1 MNRAISASA
10 GTGKTYRL
18 AHRFLGLLSSGVQ
31 PDHICALTFSRKA
44 AGEIFDR
51 IVEHLCA
58 AATDA
63 RKRARTAATITKEGL
78 IAPPDQPV
86 AYINLL
92 RTLLNYEHRLRIGTL
107 DSFILG
113 VVRAFPLELGVPPEM
128 QPMDG
133 DGGEALL
140 ARNALLTNI
149 FDPTRR
155 SDTTGSHTNDNFL
168 QSFRLACF
176 GTETKKLGSILDT
189 LITDYYNFYRQH
201 NTQAWHWGA
210 LEHLWQPA
218 EQWWENSGKHAL
230 TLPVDLQDRLATAFG
245 PGKNPEKLVATCTEI
260 MLAAMT
266 HAADKPWPANKSP
279 VFMRLL
285 TCAAQDSQ
293 PVISYSRKGYTIPAD
308 LWRPMRLALGN
319 LIHVEITRALNRTQG
334 LRAVLDRY
342 HTLYTDAL
350 SSGGRFTFDDLS
362 RLLGTDGLA
371 PSSNPAAANRLY
383 IDYRLDGKLDHW
395 LLDEFQDTSDTQWAA
410 LANLIDEVV
419 QDENRSFFYVG
430 DVKQS
435 VYGWRG
441 GNHRLFGQI
450 LEQYSDM
457 GPRSIVGE
465 SIAECHRSL
474 PSVINTVNAV
484 FDNLPDWEPEA
495 GAAKGP
501 RPAAVAA
508 FAKVWQKHESA
519 RRNEGAGFAALL
531 EYAKGSERGGAE
543 TGDNEDENSA
553 ENSPDDPAEFEAVAR
568 VLAHVQPA
576 RRGLTAAVLVRD
588 NKAGRTCVDVLRRQL
603 IDMPVVHEGKGGIVD
618 NPVVTLLL
626 ALVRYAAH
634 PGDGVALRHLQ
645 LSPLSEEPNVRNF
658 KPLPGLILTAIHDRG
673 FAGTLREW
681 GHKLGA
687 LDPFGQ
693 QRLRELLAA
702 AEQFDATG
710 SRNADDFA
718 DHVDAYQVK
727 SSAAAGTVRV
737 MTIHQAKG
745 LGFDLVIVPFAPKAR
760 GFEKPGDPELLAGTD
775 WVLDPP
781 CHQALEAAAGTPL
794 HTLDAAR
801 ANANFA
807 QLCTLYVAL
816 TRAQQ
821 ALYLLIPEKGQI
833 SATVREADLLR
844 EQLAAEAPPGTGP
857 GGLTQL
863 HADGDAAWFERSTRT
878 APSTTLTAPAKVC
891 VSYAA
896 EVVRREPSKDQAG
909 AETFPAQWLFKKES
923 GDVLAFGSAI
933 HRLFQKIEW
942 LEDADLARVIA
953 VWRNESAEPTTL
965 LDEVEGQFRNCLS
978 NHEVRQQLNRPA
990 GAVHAEVW
998 REAPFNLI
1006 LDANGTPSLLS
1017 GRFDRLMVE
1026 RNAAGRPVRATIFDF
1041 KSNRVANDRELR
1053 VAADG
1058 YAVQMA
1064 DYALAAARLLGLSPA
1079 QITTYLLFT
1088 RVGRLLVGH
1097 PQVAGF
1103 VKVIPLQSITTH
1115 KAPTKVE
1122 YDNK

>member
-58 AATDA
+58 AATDD
-63 RKRARTAATITKEGL
+63 RKRAKTAATIRNEGL
-78 IAPPDQPV
+78 IAPPDHPA
-86 AYINLL
+86 AYVTLL
-92 RTLLNYEHRLRIGTL
+92 RTLLNHEHRLRIGTL

-113 VVRAFPLELGVPPEM
+113 IVRAFPLELGVPPEM

-140 ARNALLTNI
+140 ARNALLTRI

-155 SDTTGSHTNDNFL
+155 PDPTASHTHETFL

-176 GTETKKLGSILDT
+176 GTETKKLGSVLDT
-189 LITDYYNFYRQH
+189 LITDYYDFYRLH
-201 NTQAWHWGA
+201 NSADWHWGA
-210 LEHLWQPA
+210 PEQIWQPS
-218 EQWWENSGKHAL
+218 EPWWTNPSQP
-230 TLPVDLQDRLATAFG
+230 TPILPGDLQDRLATAFG
-245 PGKNPEKLVATCTEI
+245 PGKNPEKLAATCAEI
-260 MLAAMT
+260 TQTAMT

-285 TCAAQDSQ
+285 TCAAQDRQ
-293 PVISYSRKGYTIPAD
+293 PVISYSRKDYTIPDD
-308 LWRPMRLALGN
+308 LWRPMRQALGN
-319 LIHVEITRALNRTQG
+319 LINVEITRSLNRTQG

-342 HTLYTDAL
+342 HTLYTEAL
-350 SSGGRFTFDDLS
+350 RSGGRFTFDDLS
-362 RLLGTDGLA
+362 RLLGTDSLA

-395 LLDEFQDTSDTQWAA
+395 LLDEFQDTSNTQWAA
-410 LANLIDEVV
+410 LANLIDEVI

-441 GNHRLFGQI
+441 GNHRLFGEI
-450 LEQYSDM
+450 LQQYSDL
-457 GPRSIVGE
+457 GSRSIASE

-474 PSVINTVNAV
+474 PAVIRTVNAV
-484 FDNLPDWEPEA
+484 FDNLPAWEPEA
-495 GAAKGP
+495 GSAKGP
-501 RPAAVAA
+501 RPAAVDA
-508 FAKVWQKHESA
+508 FSKVWKKHASA
-519 RRNEGAGFAALL
+519 RLNEGDGFATLL
-531 EYAKGSERGGAE
+531 EYTRGIARHGAD
-543 TGDNEDENSA
+543 TGEQEDENSPEDA
-553 ENSPDDPAEFEAVAR
+553 PDDPAEFEAVAR

-645 LSPLSEEPNVRNF
+645 MSPLSGQPEVRSHQT
-658 KPLPGLILTAIHDRG
+658 LPGLILSAIHDRG
-673 FAGTLREW
+673 FAGMLREW
-681 GHKLGA
+681 GHRLGT

-710 SRNADDFA
+710 NRNADDFA
-718 DHVDAYQVK
+718 NHVEAYQVR

-737 MTIHQAKG
+737 MTIHQSKG

-781 CHQALEAAAGTPL
+781 CNQALEASAGTPL
-794 HTLDAAR
+794 RTLDAAR

-821 ALYLLIPEKGQI
+821 ALYLLIPEKGRTLT
-833 SATVREADLLR
+833 TVREADLLR
-844 EQLAAEAPPGTGP
+844 EQLAAAGNTSTGP

-863 HADGDAAWFERSTRT
+863 HTDGDAAWFEHATCA
-878 APSTTLTAPAKVC
+878 APATTLATPAKVC
-891 VSYAA
+891 MSYAA
-896 EVVRREPSKDQAG
+896 DVVRREPSKDQAG
-909 AETFPAQWLFKKES
+909 AETFPAQWLFKKEA

-942 LEDADLARVIA
+942 LEDTDLAGVIA
-953 VWRNESAEPTTL
+953 AWRSESPEPAPL
-965 LDEVEGQFRNCLS
+965 LDEVEQQFRNCLS

-990 GAVHAEVW
+990 GVHAEVW

-1041 KSNRVANDRELR
+1041 KSNRVANDHELR
-1053 VAADG
+1053 LAAEG

-1064 DYALAAARLLGLSPA
+1064 DYALAAARLLSLPLA
-1079 QITTYLLFT
+1079 QITTQLLFT
-1088 RVGRLLVGH
+1088 RIGRLWSG
-1097 PQVAGF
+1097 G
-1103 VKVIPLQSITTH
+1103 
-1115 KAPTKVE
+1115 
-1122 YDNK
+1122 